1 MPVEPPLTDVHDEKL
16 NQDPEAD
23 EIELPEGVESFANS
37 LEERALVRKL
47 DKRILPLTC
56 LLYLFAGLSFSFL
69 KNSQKLTYICFNQQ
83 PALDRSNLGNARLQ
97 GLPEDVLGGDKT
109 GVLFDWLTSAFYLS
123 YVCFS

>member
-23 EIELPEGVESFANS
+23 ELELPEGVESFANS

-56 LLYLFAGLSFSFL
+56 LLYLFACSSFYL
-69 KNSQKLTYICFNQQ
+69 KDSQELMFNQQ